1 MLEAAHRR
9 RDDPVRTVIVTSM
22 DERCRHDVIGRIGGE
37 HITTI
42 SAQTGADALAVLD
55 ERNVDCIVCDLTANG
70 TNGFVLLEE
79 LAARSDVDVPV
90 VLAHGLDAL
99 PEADR
104 ERVEALSAAVTVRPA
119 ETPQEVFTISA
130 LYMHRAVAGRI
141 EGGTRREGRFERDPV
156 LLNRRVLIVDDD
168 VRNVFAVSAALEA
181 QGMAV
186 VFADNGRDG
195 IAQLEQEPDVDLV
208 LMDIMMPEM
217 DGYETMRE
225 IRRRPTLAS
234 LPIIALTAKALTGDR
249 EKAIAAG
256 ASDYVTKPVDIDRLL
271 AVIHSWLN
279 PDRATASPADDTT
292 GLGPAS

>member
-1 MLEAAHRR
+1 MSR
-9 RDDPVRTVIVTSM
+9 

-37 HITTI
+37 HIATV
-42 SAQTGADALAVLD
+42 SAQTGADAVAVLD
-55 ERNVDCIVCDLTANG
+55 EREVDCIVCDLASNG

-79 LAARSDVDVPV
+79 LAGRAELDIPV
-90 VLAHGLDAL
+90 VLAHGLDAI

-104 ERVEALSAAVTVRPA
+104 ARLDAVASSVTVRPA
-119 ETPQEVFTISA
+119 ETSQELFTITS
-130 LYMHRAVAGRI
+130 LYLHRAVVGRI
-141 EGGTRREGRFERDPV
+141 ETSARREGRFERDPV

-181 QGMAV
+181 QGMSV
-186 VFADNGRDG
+186 LFADNGRDG
-195 IAQLEQEPDVDLV
+195 VAQLERETDVDLV

-225 IRRRPTLAS
+225 IRRRPALAS

-279 PDRATASPADDTT
+279 PEAPGDGERPGPDDLDMTDHGST
-292 GLGPAS
+292 S